1 MASTSTLD
9 NFIDDDGEGQEC
21 REVAMLMKSVPM
33 VNTYTDETH
42 ALKLTNQQE
51 ALEIPKSTFLV
62 HNGDNVQHSTTTGE
76 SRT

>member
-1 MASTSTLD
+1 
-9 NFIDDDGEGQEC
+9 
-21 REVAMLMKSVPM
+21 MLMKSVPM

-42 ALKLTNQQE
+42 DLKLTNQQE